1 MSKYVITKA
10 ADIPVGSRRCVTVS
24 GREIVVFNVYGEFFG
39 LADRCPH
46 RGAKLSAGTLVGRI
60 ESAGVGN
67 YRLAERGLTVRC
79 PWHGWEY
86 DLRTGRSICDPAHVR
101 ARGYEIESVPG
112 QAIVEGPFKAETFP
126 IEREADYLIVD
137 LPR

>member
-1 MSKYVITKA
+1 MPKHVIAKA
-10 ADIPVGSRRCVTVS
+10 ADIPPGENLCVTVE
-24 GREIVVFNVYGEFFG
+24 GREVVVFNVEGEFFG

-46 RGAKLSAGTLVGRI
+46 RGARLSAGMVVGRVD
-60 ESAGVGN
+60 SGGYGD
-67 YRLAERGLTVRC
+67 YRLESRRTTVRC

-86 DLRTGRSICDPAHVR
+86 DLRTGRSFCDPAHVR

-112 QAIVEGPFKAETFP
+112 ETIVEGPFKAETFE
-126 IEREADYLIVD
+126 IEQDADYLVIE